1 MADRTDQP
9 DLHTCFAWLGAG
21 AMISRA
27 RARDYLRTLMS
38 ASPSL
43 SADEWALADNY
54 YAMLENR
61 PAYLLQH
68 TQIEL
73 STRKSTFSAG
83 RGRARNKRYMERAL
97 ARLAATLPPATIE
110 SAATPLEVDVEP
122 YRATPPPPWPLHPYA
137 HHSRAPCADDAC
149 IFITNVAAL
158 PPPDSVR
165 FPYARDPN
173 STISLDAWENSL
185 GFVGRGWIEGGEMYA
200 DGERWAMGPSA
211 LAGLV

>member
-1 MADRTDQP
+1 
-9 DLHTCFAWLGAG
+9 
-21 AMISRA
+21 MISRA
-27 RARDYLRTLMS
+27 RARDYLHTLMS

-43 SADEWALADNY
+43 TADEWALADNF
-54 YAMLENR
+54 YAVLENR
-61 PAYLLQH
+61 PAYVLQH

-97 ARLAATLPPATIE
+97 ARLAATLPAATIGSTDE
-110 SAATPLEVDVEP
+110 PIEVDVEP
-122 YRATPPPPWPLHPYA
+122 YRATTPPPWPLHPYA

-158 PPPDSVR
+158 PPPDRTR
-165 FPYARDPN
+165 FPYDRDPN
-173 STISLDAWENSL
+173 RTVTLDEWENSR

-200 DGERWAMGPSA
+200 DGERWAMSA
-211 LAGLV
+211 SVLGF